1 VRVTPAGS
9 LTQRVMLARLAKMI
23 TVNMHEAKTRL
34 SELVKAVEEN
44 NETVV
49 LCRDGR
55 EVAEIRRRIK
65 RRAARNLRPDPRFRV
80 EVAPGYRPDEPLSDD
95 EWPEALR

>member
-1 VRVTPAGS
+1 
-9 LTQRVMLARLAKMI
+9 MI

-34 SELVKAVEEN
+34 LEFVKAVEER

-55 EVAEIRRRIK
+55 AVAELRRVKK
-65 RRAARNLRPDPRFRV
+65 RTTRSLTPDPRFRV
-80 EVAPGYRPDEPLSDD
+80 ERADGYHPVEALTDD
-95 EWPEALR
+95 EWPATPPSGARRP